1 MDGSRVEEMIL
12 AGQIDEVARYCES
25 DVLNNFRVWLMYE
38 LFRGSINTAE
48 LGWSERQVGDYVTTR
63 KATPSLTYCGRHFK
77 KHWDVISSVRRGL
90 SQIEIGLETLRP
102 EALNFRIML

>member
-12 AGQIDEVARYCES
+12 GNQIDEVARYCES
-25 DVLNNFRVWLMYE
+25 DVLNNYPVWLMCE

-63 KATPSLTYCGRHFK
+63 KATNPHLLTAVG
-77 KHWDVISSVRRGL
+77 ISKS
-90 SQIEIGLETLRP
+90 IG
-102 EALNFRIML
+102 MLFPVSGAD

>member
-12 AGQIDEVARYCES
+12 AGQIDEVGRYCGS
-25 DVLNNFRVWLMYE
+25 DVLNNYRVWLTYE

-63 KATPSLTYCGRHFK
+63 KAANPHLLTAVVG
-77 KHWDVISSVRRGL
+77 
-90 SQIEIGLETLRP
+90 
-102 EALNFRIML
+102 MLFPVSGADESN

>member
-12 AGQIDEVARYCES
+12 AGQIDEVGRYCGS
-25 DVLNNFRVWLMYE
+25 DVLNNYRVWLTYE

-63 KATPSLTYCGRHFK
+63 KAANPHLLTAVG
-77 KHWDVISSVRRGL
+77 ISKS
-90 SQIEIGLETLRP
+90 IG
-102 EALNFRIML
+102 MLFPVSGAD

>member
-12 AGQIDEVARYCES
+12 TGRIDELARYCES
-25 DVLNNFRVWLMYE
+25 DVLKNCHVWLRYE

-63 KATPSLTYCGRHFK
+63 KATNPHLLTAVG
-77 KHWDVISSVRRGL
+77 ISKS
-90 SQIEIGLETLRP
+90 IG
-102 EALNFRIML
+102 MLFPVSGAD

>member
-12 AGQIDEVARYCES
+12 AGQIDEVGRYCGS
-25 DVLNNFRVWLMYE
+25 DVLNNYRVWLTYE

-63 KATPSLTYCGRHFK
+63 KATNPSLTYCGRHFK
-77 KHWDVISSVRRGL
+77 KHWDVISRVRREL
-90 SQIEIGLETLRP
+90 SQIEIV
-102 EALNFRIML
+102 

>member
-63 KATPSLTYCGRHFK
+63 KATNPHLAVHSPPH
-77 KHWDVISSVRRGL
+77 RGHCATF
-90 SQIEIGLETLRP
+90 SNTNGAE
-102 EALNFRIML
+102 